1 MISPDKALLLLIDF
15 QERLFPHISG
25 FAEIERA
32 AIRLLRGA
40 QALEVSVVVNEQYK
54 KGLGETIAPLNT
66 LLGGV
71 KRYEK
76 RVFSSLDDK
85 EIHDAIRKS
94 GKRDIILAGIET
106 HICIL
111 QTALA
116 LKRSGYRPIVV
127 ADATGS
133 RNPYD
138 REIALQR
145 MVQAG
150 ILPVTVESLLFEMTG
165 SSEHPVFKT
174 ISGIIK

>member
-1 MISPDKALLLLIDF
+1 MILPDKALLLLIDF
-15 QERLFPHISG
+15 QERLFPHIAD
-25 FAEIERA
+25 FA
-32 AIRLLRGA
+32 AIEHAATKLIRGA
-40 QALEVSVVVNEQYK
+40 KALDVTIMLNEQYK
-54 KGLGETIAPLNT
+54 KGLGETIAPVRV
-66 LLGGV
+66 LLDGV
-71 KRYEK
+71 AAYEK

-85 EIHDAIRKS
+85 AIHDALRKS
-94 GKRDIILAGIET
+94 GKRDVILAGVET

-150 ILPVTVESLLFEMTG
+150 IVPVTVESLLFEMVG
-165 SSEHPVFKT
+165 SSEHPAFKT
-174 ISGIIK
+174 ISGIVK